1 MTKSVNNHILL
12 SEFTTED
19 LKLEIE
25 RREDKSNKKYKCDR
39 RRECGQY
46 REHGYRVTTQCEGC
60 GSLQIVGVKE

>member
-1 MTKSVNNHILL
+1 MTKSVNPHILL
-12 SEFTTED
+12 SKFTTED

-46 REHGYRVTTQCEGC
+46 REQGNRATSACEGC